1 MKPMPSLPMRA
12 IIRCKVKQ
20 QMLADVDVTE
30 MCMPVDEP
38 LLKDLTNSLFGSS
51 YYLQRFSNARSQ
63 DEIETISNEMA
74 TEVLMTYRQIMMNAT
89 DPMIQKL
96 NDLLSD

>member
-1 MKPMPSLPMRA
+1 MKSMPSLPMRA

-38 LLKDLTNSLFGSS
+38 LLKDLTHALFSSS

-74 TEVLMTYRQIMMNAT
+74 TEVLMTYRQIVMNAA
-89 DPMIQKL
+89 DPTVQKL
-96 NDLLSD
+96 NNLLSD